1 MARLPIPMS
10 AKPAP
15 LSLAL
20 PDGVVAVQLT
30 RRPRQSVALRIRDG
44 VVEMIAPPTVSLA
57 ALQDILAQKR
67 DWIAGH
73 LARQRQEDAQR
84 EQSRGQVMLAGQ
96 TLRLA
101 VEDASRHRARIDGE
115 VLQLAG
121 PGLQQPARLAAAVVA
136 WLQKEARQRFCARLE
151 AWEQRAARPLSGWA
165 LSSARTR
172 WGSCTSQ
179 GIIRLN
185 WRLVQAP
192 PAVLDY
198 VIAHELAH
206 LRHMNHSPAFW
217 AEVERLYPG
226 WQPAR
231 QWLKTHGNSLFRY
244 G

>member
-1 MARLPIPMS
+1 MN

-15 LSLAL
+15 LSLTL
-20 PDGVVAVQLT
+20 PDGPVAVRLT
-30 RRPRQSVALRIRDG
+30 RRARQSVGIRIRDG
-44 VVEMIAPPTVSLA
+44 EVELIAPPAVSLA
-57 ALQDILAQKR
+57 ALQDILASKR
-67 DWIAGH
+67 GWIMAH
-73 LARQRQEDAQR
+73 LARHQAEANRR
-84 EQSRGQVMLAGQ
+84 EASRGTVMLAGH
-96 TLRLA
+96 TLQLV
-101 VEDASRHRARIDGE
+101 VEEASRHRARIDGE
-115 VLQLAG
+115 ALHIAG
-121 PGLQQPARLAAAVVA
+121 PGLPQPARLAAAVVA
-136 WLQKEARQRFCARLE
+136 WLQKQARERFCSRLA
-151 AWEQRAARPLSGWA
+151 AWEAHAARPLSGWA

-231 QWLKTHGNSLFRY
+231 QWLKTHGDSLFRY

>member
-1 MARLPIPMS
+1 
-10 AKPAP
+10 
-15 LSLAL
+15 
-20 PDGVVAVQLT
+20 
-30 RRPRQSVALRIRDG
+30 
-44 VVEMIAPPTVSLA
+44 
-57 ALQDILAQKR
+57 
-67 DWIAGH
+67 
-73 LARQRQEDAQR
+73 
-84 EQSRGQVMLAGQ
+84 
-96 TLRLA
+96 
-101 VEDASRHRARIDGE
+101 
-115 VLQLAG
+115 
-121 PGLQQPARLAAAVVA
+121 VVA
-136 WLQKEARQRFCARLE
+136 WLQKQAREGFCSRLA
-151 AWEQRAARPLSGWA
+151 AWEAHAARPLSGWA

-217 AEVERLYPG
+217 AEVGRLYPG

-231 QWLKTHGNSLFRY
+231 QWLKTHGDSLFRY

>member
-1 MARLPIPMS
+1 MS

-44 VVEMIAPPTVSLA
+44 VVEMIAPPGLSLA

-101 VEDASRHRARIDGE
+101 VEDASRHRACIDGE
-115 VLQLAG
+115 LLLLAG

-165 LSSARTR
+165 LSSARSR

>member
-1 MARLPIPMS
+1 MN

-15 LSLAL
+15 LSLVL
-20 PDGVVAVQLT
+20 PDSVVAVQLV

-44 VVEMIAPPTVSLA
+44 VVEMIAPPGVSLA
-57 ALQDILAQKR
+57 ALHDILAQKR

-73 LARQRQEDAQR
+73 LARQRQQDAER
-84 EQSRGQVMLAGQ
+84 EHGRGQVMLAGQ
-96 TLRLA
+96 VLRLA
-101 VEDASRHRARIDGE
+101 VGEGGRHRARVDGE
-115 VLQLAG
+115 VLHLTG

-192 PAVLDY
+192 PSVLDY

-231 QWLKTHGNSLFRY
+231 QWLKTHGNSLFHY